1 MDAPSMVQSSIGGTL
16 IVRSLVSGDQ
26 MVINPQKKQLLEHTE
41 SIETL
46 AAGATMQS
54 PGSETGG
61 DRIASI
67 PRNEDQS
74 RRNSTSSVNNFIANS
89 DLVNNNNNNNESNE
103 SNSATINTEE
113 DQSSSQMKKDE
124 TKLPQCKIKRN
135 YSCNNCNYFTQNPRR
150 FLMHLRDTHGEKI
163 NINECKLC
171 LYASRHYQKLVRHMR
186 MVHGSTEG
194 INEPTQSRRHR
205 SSLKM
210 MRTKRTPLFHDDSEE
225 RPEEP
230 NFIPSFEISTPIPG
244 DTGPRLEK
252 CSMCSFT
259 ALSHDS
265 LKAHERED
273 HAQTK
278 FFRCTRCSYVTHIRA
293 RYSKHIKYHSMPMI
307 KCHMCDFRTPYK
319 WNLDRHM
326 KNHGGQGPFKC
337 SACTF
342 SADIKQSLTVHETN
356 HHIPPIGGHAT
367 SDIVPQLND
376 WPEDLSMSSSH
387 NSQVSCSIS
396 ILIQFYYTP
405 FIGYLKLT
413 YRKVK

>member
-16 IVRSLVSGDQ
+16 IVKNLVSGDQ
-26 MVINPQKKQLLEHTE
+26 MVINPQRKQLLEHTE

-46 AAGATMQS
+46 AAMQS
-54 PGSETGG
+54 PVSEPDLG

-74 RRNSTSSVNNFIANS
+74 RRNSTNSVNHSFIANS

-103 SNSATINTEE
+103 SNSATINTEDDME
-113 DQSSSQMKKDE
+113 SSSQLKKDE

-194 INEPTQSRRHR
+194 INEPTQSRRNR
-205 SSLKM
+205 TSLKL
-210 MRTKRTPLFHDDSEE
+210 MRPKRTPMFHDDSEE

-230 NFIPSFEISTPIPG
+230 NFIPNYDNTSSPI

-273 HAQTK
+273 HAQTE
-278 FFRCTRCSYVTHIRA
+278 FYRCTQCNFVTHIKTRF
-293 RYSKHIKYHSMPMI
+293 SKHMKYHTMPII

-337 SACTF
+337 SACSF

-356 HHIPPIGGHAT
+356 HHIPPIGGHVT
-367 SDIVPQLND
+367 SDSLPQLSD

-387 NSQVSCSIS
+387 NSQVS
-396 ILIQFYYTP
+396 
-405 FIGYLKLT
+405 
-413 YRKVK
+413 

>member
-16 IVRSLVSGDQ
+16 IVKNLVSGDQ
-26 MVINPQKKQLLEHTE
+26 MIINPQKQNSE

-46 AAGATMQS
+46 VAMQS
-54 PGSETGG
+54 PDTEETT
-61 DRIASI
+61 I

-74 RRNSTSSVNNFIANS
+74 RRNSNSSNNNFLANS
-89 DLVNNNNNNNESNE
+89 DLVNNNNNNSNE
-103 SNSATINTEE
+103 STCATEDPEE
-113 DQSSSQMKKDE
+113 DQSSSQLKKDE

-205 SSLKM
+205 SSLKI
-210 MRTKRTPLFHDDSEE
+210 MRPKRTTPLFLDDSEE
-225 RPEEP
+225 RVDEP
-230 NFIPSFEISTPIPG
+230 NFIPNFDSVPG

-259 ALSHDS
+259 ALSHDT

-356 HHIPPIGGHAT
+356 HHIPPIGGHST
-367 SDIVPQLND
+367 SDLLPQLND

-387 NSQVSCSIS
+387 NSQVR
-396 ILIQFYYTP
+396 
-405 FIGYLKLT
+405 YL
-413 YRKVK
+413 

>member
-1 MDAPSMVQSSIGGTL
+1 MDAPSMVQSSLGGAL
-16 IVRSLVSGDQ
+16 MVRNLVSGNQ
-26 MVINPQKKQLLEHTE
+26 KQLLEHTE

-46 AAGATMQS
+46 AAPAAMQS
-54 PGSETGG
+54 PISEP
-61 DRIASI
+61 DLAIAST

-74 RRNSTSSVNNFIANS
+74 RRNSTNSVNHSFIANS
-89 DLVNNNNNNNESNE
+89 DLVNNNNESNE
-103 SNSATINTEE
+103 SNSATIAVAE
-113 DQSSSQMKKDE
+113 DDPQSGSQMTQKDE

-194 INEPTQSRRHR
+194 INEPTQSRRNR
-205 SSLKM
+205 TSMKL
-210 MRTKRTPLFHDDSEE
+210 MRPKRAPTFLDDSEE

-230 NFIPSFEISTPIPG
+230 NFIPNYDNTGVPG

-265 LKAHERED
+265 LQAHERED
-273 HAQTK
+273 HAQTE
-278 FFRCTRCSYVTHIRA
+278 FFRCTQCNFVTHIKTRF
-293 RYSKHIKYHSMPMI
+293 SKHMKYHTMPII

-356 HHIPPIGGHAT
+356 HHIPPIGGHVT
-367 SDIVPQLND
+367 SDSMPQLSD
-376 WPEDLSMSSSH
+376 WPEDLSLSSSH
-387 NSQVSCSIS
+387 NSQVSC
-396 ILIQFYYTP
+396 LLC
-405 FIGYLKLT
+405 FI
-413 YRKVK
+413 